1 MLKRIAVTDGVGS
14 HDLAL
19 KFTLHMDSTNNPNGA
34 LNDLQVGYPICIFD
48 TQIGHGVTS
57 VSSNNATVVGVGT
70 TCVDNVYKINSISL
84 SSPLAIVT
92 CNVDTGITSTG
103 ISTSVGIGSA
113 IGGFSWGRL
122 SGFSRS
128 TDPVSIGVTGRITS
142 GLSTY
147 PTIQRRDYGL
157 RSTGAARKDLG

>member
-1 MLKRIAVTDGVGS
+1 
-14 HDLAL
+14 
-19 KFTLHMDSTNNPNGA
+19 MDTTNNPNA
-34 LNDLQVGYPICIFD
+34 TITDLQAGYPIYIFD

-57 VSSNNATVVGVGT
+57 VNSSNAAVVGVGT
-70 TCVDNVYKINSISL
+70 TCLDNVYIVSAFNSGVGI
-84 SSPLAIVT
+84 IT

-113 IGGFSWGRL
+113 VGGFSWGRL
-122 SGFSRS
+122 SGFTRS
-128 TDPVSIGVTGRITS
+128 TSPVSIGVTGRIAS